1 MNNFKLKNN
10 KKFPKLGNYI
20 IPDFIDTKVA
30 VDLGANNCLF
40 TVKYHKKFDTI
51 YFFEASYMNFI
62 SGLANVLSKG
72 IKNSTGFNL
81 AASNISGEIVKIHS
95 HNNGDCGSNSILQ
108 YKDINVDDYHSVLSI
123 SFENIFDLIN
133 EEKINYLKIDIEGAE
148 YQLLKH
154 ADLSNVDAI
163 GIEIHNNLGLKKM
176 EEVRQKLSQT
186 HELYAVKHAIP
197 DVCNEEATY
206 ILKDLLQ

>member
-1 MNNFKLKNN
+1 MNNFKLENN

-40 TVKYHKKFDTI
+40 TTKYHKKFDTI

-81 AASNISGEIVKIHS
+81 AASNKSGEVIKIHS
-95 HNNGDCGSNSILQ
+95 HINGDCGSNSILEH
-108 YKDINVDDYHSVLSI
+108 KDINSNDYHSVLSI
-123 SFENIFDLIN
+123 SFQDIFNLIN

-148 YQLLKH
+148 YQFIKN
-154 ADLSNVDAI
+154 ADLSKVDSI
-163 GIEIHNNLGLKKM
+163 GIEIHNNLGLEKM
-176 EEVRQKLSQT
+176 EEVRKKLSQT
-186 HELYAVKHAIP
+186 HELFSIKHAIP
-197 DVCNEEATY
+197 DICNEEATY
-206 ILKDLLQ
+206 VLKKFLQ